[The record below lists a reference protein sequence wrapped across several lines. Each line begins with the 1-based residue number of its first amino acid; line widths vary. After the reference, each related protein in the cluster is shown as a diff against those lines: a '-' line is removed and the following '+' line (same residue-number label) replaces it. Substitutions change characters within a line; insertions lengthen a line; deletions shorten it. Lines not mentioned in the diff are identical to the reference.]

1 MPEMSFVRVA
11 GSFAKKKKQKWSLA
25 SAKLRGFGLKRVV
38 TKFNLKK
45 TELTDN
51 AIKRRNVFAI
61 ERTQ

>member
-1 MPEMSFVRVA
+1 MPEMSFARVA

-25 SAKLRGFGLKRVV
+25 SAKLRGFGLKGAV
-38 TKFNLKK
+38 TKLNLKK

-51 AIKRRNVFAI
+51 AIKRRNVLAI